1 MILINQSDV
10 DEKIPQI
17 TLVSASVFVKWLT
30 EGIREIYQEFGHIF
44 YFKMLFLNDIDSGKV
59 SGEEFIDYIYKSDI
73 MLMDIRGNC
82 PAAEILVNTYNSMEE
97 KDPDLY
103 EEKTIIAL
111 VGGNSEIR
119 KLTKM
124 GSFRASKIPS
134 SNKNEYGLDEIPD
147 LTDAVRFGQ
156 RMTKL
161 IKIIGRLL
169 PVRALKHARYWGLM
183 MDYWVYGLGGI
194 GINHK
199 HMLLFLLKNYL
210 GYDSLDV
217 PKPQKIPSYGI
228 YNVKLNKYFEDLAG
242 YLEVINYDPTKQT
255 IGLFFYGGLYFE
267 QSLPIVDCFM
277 DNLADYNIIPVFS
290 EVLTNVEAHE
300 KYFFLDGKRIVS
312 AIINLQ
318 YFQLNGGPFGGD
330 STKTLDLYQTLD
342 VPHFNPIIQFDN
354 PIDEFKASQEG
365 IVPINQI
372 IAVVMPELDGRFEM
386 LTVGCMNNL
395 GYSQLIDSD
404 ILETIPLT
412 QNIELVSQRIKKWL
426 NLREKLNSEKNIA
439 IIVYNYPPGEDK
451 IGNAAYLDVTQSV
464 RNLMDSLKKE
474 GYKVENFPED
484 KSLGDIFISGGSVN
498 CPKMTNVE
506 EFNGIL
512 LSTND
517 YRPLFENLPEDLKQE
532 IVQYWGLPPGKIMLQ
547 DSGIKLPIIQYGNIF
562 LCLQPARS
570 TVSGDPNEYHD
581 RNLPPH
587 HQYLAFYRYLDQIA
601 DIDAIVHIGTH
612 GTEEFLPGKECA
624 GERED
629 YNVLLMGSLP
639 NIYYYHITNT
649 SESAIA
655 KRRANALII
664 NHAGPSFKH
673 SDLYQEIE
681 QLELLIEEYNSKNEL
696 GFNSVQ
702 NNVKS
707 ERIHDL
713 EKEINELASMLNLNY
728 TNISQLEDLLYRY
741 KTSVIPMGL
750 HILGENYSLQE
761 KMDLIYMI
769 LLNSAEIPAQ
779 LEQILEKFGKN
790 EEIRAT
796 NIEAYLHQFINALV
810 SSKNINNSLI
820 NEIHGNLQ
828 DSYKFTSDEVK
839 FLYDWLV
846 TFIQRLDG
854 SMEMNNIIHALE
866 GGYIIPGLGGDP
878 IRSPQIFP
886 TGRNS
891 YGFDPRLIPNT
902 TAYRR
907 GSEIAEKLLQNYK
920 EEHGKFP
927 ETTSVVL
934 WAFETMKTGGE
945 TIGQIFNY
953 LGVRAVKNKSIWT
966 TELELI
972 PLEEMT
978 HPRINVIVTIAG
990 IFRDTFPYLLELI
1003 NEAFELVN
1011 NQEESFESNFV
1022 KKSTEELQ
1030 KEGLEHPE
1038 ARVFGPPPGKYNT
1051 NLTDIV
1057 SAGKWGDEKELV
1069 NDYLNNMCFAYMK
1082 NQKVER
1088 TFNTFSKV
1096 VSKINLMSQIRDSSE
1111 YQITD
1116 LDHYYEF
1123 TGGLARS
1130 YEELSGNKSNVYIAD
1145 STSKDIKVDTLEK
1158 SIKEGTITRSLNP
1171 KWIKALLKHNY
1182 HGGQKVAERV
1192 ENILGLAA
1200 TTHKVDNWIWNKAYD
1215 QYIENEEIRN
1225 ALTENNRFAMMDIIK
1240 NMLQAEQRGYWDA
1253 DESKIEHLKKLY
1265 LDLESWTEKTYS

>member
-1 MILINQSDV
+1 
-10 DEKIPQI
+10 
-17 TLVSASVFVKWLT
+17 
-30 EGIREIYQEFGHIF
+30 
-44 YFKMLFLNDIDSGKV
+44 MLFLNDIDSGKIPK
-59 SGEEFIDYIYKSDI
+59 EEFIEEIYDSDI

-82 PAAEILVNTYNSMEE
+82 LTAEMLVKTYNQMEE
-97 KDPDLY
+97 NQPELY

-124 GSFRASKIPS
+124 GSFKAKKIPS
-134 SNKNEYGLDEIPD
+134 SSQEDYGLEEIPD

-161 IKIIGRLL
+161 IKVIGKIFPIR
-169 PVRALKHARYWGLM
+169 VLKHARYWGLM

-194 GINHK
+194 GVNHK
-199 HMLLFLLKNYL
+199 NMILFLLKNYL
-210 GYDSLDV
+210 GYDDLDV
-217 PKPQKIPSYGI
+217 PKPEKIPSYGI
-228 YNVKLNKYFEDLAG
+228 YDVKLNQYFNDLDD
-242 YLEVINYDPTKQT
+242 YLEKIEYNPAKQT

-267 QSLPIVDCFM
+267 QSLPIVEKFM
-277 DNLADYNIIPVFS
+277 EYLDNFNIIPVFS
-290 EVLTNVEAHE
+290 EVLTNIEAHQ
-300 KYFFLDGKRIVS
+300 KFFFHNGQQIVS

-330 STKTLDLYQTLD
+330 STTTMELYQKLD

-354 PIDEFKASQEG
+354 PIEEYRDSQEG
-365 IVPINQI
+365 IIPINQI

-386 LTVGCMNNL
+386 MTVGCMKNL
-395 GYSQLIDSD
+395 GYSELIDSD
-404 ILETIPLT
+404 ILETVPLE
-412 QNIELVSQRIKKWL
+412 QNIKLISYRIRNWL
-426 NLREKLNSEKNIA
+426 NLREKLNNEKKIA

-451 IGNAAYLDVTQSV
+451 VGNAAYLDVTESAS
-464 RNLMDSLKKE
+464 NLFEKLKKE
-474 GYKVENFPED
+474 GYSVGDFPED
-484 KSLGDIFISGGSVN
+484 KSLGDIFIGGGSVN

-506 EFNGIL
+506 QFNGIL
-512 LSTND
+512 LNNEQ
-517 YRPLFENLPEDLKQE
+517 YLKIFEQLPDAQKNEVKE
-532 IVQYWGLPPGKIMLQ
+532 FWGDPPGKIMTQNSSL
-547 DSGIKLPIIQYGNIF
+547 KLPIIQYDNIY

-587 HQYLAFYRYLDQIA
+587 HEYIAFYKYLDQIVNV
-601 DIDAIVHIGTH
+601 DAVVHIGTH

-624 GERED
+624 GEIND
-629 YNVLLMGSLP
+629 FNINLIGNLP
-639 NIYYYHITNT
+639 NIYYYHVTNT

-655 KRRANALII
+655 KRRANSLII

-681 QLELLIEEYNSKNEL
+681 NLELLIEEYQSKIELSATDSSNS
-696 GFNSVQ
+696 
-702 NNVKS
+702 VKS
-707 ERIHDL
+707 ERIKDL
-713 EKEINELASMLNLNY
+713 EKEIDELANSLNLEYN
-728 TNISQLEDLLYRY
+728 NISELEDLLYRY

-750 HILGENYSLQE
+750 HILGKNYTLQE
-761 KMDLIYMI
+761 KLDLIQMI
-769 LLNSAEIPAQ
+769 LLNSAEIPNE
-779 LEQILEKFGKN
+779 LEESIKNFGKN
-790 EEIRAT
+790 DEERAINIESYLHDFLTFLISPKNIDNALIDQLHKDIQNDYDFSKEEIET
-796 NIEAYLHQFINALV
+796 L
-810 SSKNINNSLI
+810 KNWIIS
-820 NEIHGNLQ
+820 
-828 DSYKFTSDEVK
+828 
-839 FLYDWLV
+839 FL
-846 TFIQRLDG
+846 QRLDS
-854 SMEMNNIIHALE
+854 SMEMENIIHALE

-891 YGFDPRLIPNT
+891 FGFDPRLIPNT

-907 GSEIAEKLLQNYK
+907 GSEIAEKLIQNYK
-920 EEHGKFP
+920 EENGQYP

-966 TELELI
+966 TELEII

-1003 NEAFELVN
+1003 NKAFELVKDLDEPLDQN
-1011 NQEESFESNFV
+1011 YI
-1022 KKSTEELQ
+1022 KKSVEEL
-1030 KEGLEHPE
+1030 KAEGIEDPD
-1038 ARVFGPPPGKYNT
+1038 ARIFGPPPGKYNT
-1051 NLTDIV
+1051 NLTDII
-1057 SAGKWGDEKELV
+1057 SAGKWGEEKELV

-1082 NQKVER
+1082 NQKVKR
-1088 TFNTFSKV
+1088 SFNTFSKAI
-1096 VSKINLMSQIRDSSE
+1096 SKINLMSQIRDSSE

-1130 YEELSGNKSNVYIAD
+1130 YEELSGKKSNVYIAD
-1145 STSKDIKVDTLEK
+1145 STSKDIRVDTLEN

-1171 KWIKALLKHNY
+1171 KWIKALLEHNY

-1200 TTHKVDNWIWNKAYD
+1200 TTHKVDNWIWNKAYN
-1215 QYIENEEIRN
+1215 QYIENEEIRT

-1253 DESKIEHLKKLY
+1253 DENQIEQLKKFY
-1265 LDLESWTEKTYS
+1265 LELESWVEKTY